1 MRHSDEQLAA
11 AGDLLADGL
20 SRSEAARAIAD
31 QFGVS
36 VRTGERV
43 VAAVSDDMSDT
54 VSLSDTAD
62 TGQRDYL
69 ALALQ
74 AMARSL
80 AAAELAGDAAAVSQ
94 RAESLAGIVAR
105 TKVRFAP

>member
-11 AGDLLADGL
+11 ASDLLADGL

-54 VSLSDTAD
+54 VSDSDTGD

-74 AMARSL
+74 ALARSL
-80 AAAELAGDAAAVSQ
+80 AAAEAAGDAAAVSQ
-94 RAESLAGIVAR
+94 RAEALAGIVAK

>member
-20 SRSEAARAIAD
+20 SRADAAQAIAD

-36 VRTGERV
+36 LRTAYRV
-43 VAAVSDDMSDT
+43 IAAVSHDMSDT
-54 VSLSDTAD
+54 DGPCDTGD

-74 AMARSL
+74 AIARSL

-94 RAESLAGIVAR
+94 RAEALAGIVAK
-105 TKVRFAP
+105 TKVRYAP